1 MKKTAIYARVSTSGK
16 GQDVEMQ
23 LRDLRSFAQSRGLE
37 VYNEYCDNG
46 ISGRKDTR
54 PALDKLMS
62 DARKKKF
69 DAVLCW
75 RFDRFARS
83 TKHLVIA
90 LDEFN
95 HLGIDFISY
104 QENIDTGSPMGKA
117 MFTIVSAIAELE
129 ADIIKERILAGLSN
143 ARAKGVILGRPAPE
157 FDKDELI
164 RLRDSG
170 LSIRA
175 IAERTNLKKSFV
187 HKTLRITT
195 R

>member
-46 ISGRKDTR
+46 ISGRKDSR

-62 DARKKKF
+62 DARKRKF

-117 MFTIVSAIAELE
+117 MFMIVSAIAELE

-143 ARAKGVILGRPAPE
+143 ARSKGVILGRPAPE

-164 RLRDSG
+164 RLRNSG

-175 IAERTNLKKSFV
+175 IAKRTNLKKSFV
-187 HKTLRITT
+187 HKTLQNKT

>member
-1 MKKTAIYARVSTSGK
+1 M
-16 GQDVEMQ
+16 
-23 LRDLRSFAQSRGLE
+23 LSFAGDLTVSQGLL
-37 VYNEYCDNG
+37 N
-46 ISGRKDTR
+46 ILSQPLK
-54 PALDKLMS
+54 
-62 DARKKKF
+62 
-69 DAVLCW
+69 
-75 RFDRFARS
+75 
-83 TKHLVIA
+83 
-90 LDEFN
+90 
-95 HLGIDFISY
+95 SY

-164 RLRDSG
+164 RLRNSG

-187 HKTLRITT
+187 HKTLQNTT